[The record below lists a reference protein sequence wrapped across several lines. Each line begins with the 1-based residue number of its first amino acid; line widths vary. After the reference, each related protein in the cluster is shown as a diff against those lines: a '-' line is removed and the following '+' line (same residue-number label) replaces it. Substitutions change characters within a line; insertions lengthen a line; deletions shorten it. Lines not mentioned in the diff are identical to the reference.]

1 MAKYSN
7 ISKIQKE
14 GQADLFILLVNALA
28 NITTTNAAKLL
39 RDLLSDQE
47 ATLIARR
54 LKIALLLD
62 EGLTYLQIRKIIP
75 VSDSTISK
83 IQMWLKTYGDGFR
96 TVLPKLKNKERA
108 EKPESSE
115 STWRRHKKR
124 YAMYYWPELIL
135 KEIVKSANKREKKR
149 LLDILSQL
157 KEKTELTKELNAILR
172 QNSYTT

>member
-1 MAKYSN
+1 MSDLVPNSTKSKSIFLLIHDDVLTNMWSSN
-7 ISKIQKE
+7 NS
-14 GQADLFILLVNALA
+14 ALSGCHLPLGVSEHVTVA
-28 NITTTNAAKLL
+28 
-39 RDLLSDQE
+39 LSTSPTQYFGKS
-47 ATLIARR
+47 I
-54 LKIALLLD
+54 
-62 EGLTYLQIRKIIP
+62 LQIRKIIP